1 MRKPHINK
9 SVKDDSIT
17 EETIEINDYTKL
29 SNFYIYKEDIN
40 EKLLKKLVTTVRNSL
55 EYKEYIQFLKDELDM
70 NYCSFF
76 NNINWDYAEIDM
88 HHVMLTLYDIIY
100 IVTMKKLNEESNITI
115 YDIME
120 EVMKLHYEC
129 KVLLIPISKT
139 IHELVHSG
147 DIFIPIQYA
156 FGNFNEFYNEYKNY
170 FTTEQKELIKEY
182 ISLSNDIIKDYKTP
196 EILERKFTYLSI
208 DGVELP
214 KRIIVETEKTIT
226 K

>member
-9 SVKDDSIT
+9 SVKDNSIT
-17 EETIEINDYTKL
+17 EETIEINDYPKL
-29 SNFYIYKEDIN
+29 NNFYIYKEDIN

-100 IVTMKKLNEESNITI
+100 IVSMKKLNEESNITI

-156 FGNFNEFYNEYKNY
+156 FGNFNEFYNEYKKY

-196 EILERKFTYLSI
+196 EILKRKFTYLSI

-214 KRIIVETEKTIT
+214 KKIKLKTEKTIT

>member
-9 SVKDDSIT
+9 SVKDNSIT
-17 EETIEINDYTKL
+17 EETIEINDYPKL
-29 SNFYIYKEDIN
+29 NNFYIYKEDIN

-100 IVTMKKLNEESNITI
+100 IVSMKKLNEESNITI

-147 DIFIPIQYA
+147 DIFIPLNCA
-156 FGNFNEFYNEYKNY
+156 FGNFNEFYNEYKKY

-196 EILERKFTYLSI
+196 EILKRKFTYLSI

-214 KRIIVETEKTIT
+214 KKIKLKTEKTIT

>member
-9 SVKDDSIT
+9 SVKDNSIT
-17 EETIEINDYTKL
+17 EETIEINDYPKL
-29 SNFYIYKEDIN
+29 NNFYIYKEDIN

-100 IVTMKKLNEESNITI
+100 IVSIKKLNEESNITI

-147 DIFIPIQYA
+147 DIFIPVNYA
-156 FGNFNEFYNEYKNY
+156 FGNFNDFYNEYKDY
-170 FTTEQKELIKEY
+170 FTIEQKELIKEY